1 MGSASSGIGY
11 FGRNSLFRSNLG
23 YFQFHDLS
31 FMSSYQIILKSLVIS
46 LCLSENTKSPHE
58 SKSLSP
64 YSHESKSPYSHESMS
79 TRESILPELNMIGSM
94 DLDAPDCHIESG

>member
-1 MGSASSGIGY
+1 
-11 FGRNSLFRSNLG
+11 
-23 YFQFHDLS
+23 
-31 FMSSYQIILKSLVIS
+31 MSSYQIILKSLGS
-46 LCLSENTKSPHE
+46 SGCQRENWYSPHE

-64 YSHESKSPYSHESMS
+64 YSPESKSPYSPESMS

>member
-1 MGSASSGIGY
+1 
-11 FGRNSLFRSNLG
+11 
-23 YFQFHDLS
+23 
-31 FMSSYQIILKSLVIS
+31 MSSYQIILKSLVIS
-46 LCLSENTKSPHE
+46 LCQSENTKSPHE

-64 YSHESKSPYSHESMS
+64 YSHESKSPYRHESMS